1 MTAALRRWLPLV
13 AALSAV
19 ACTNVLP
26 EGLEDRLAADRA
38 RMAEEAAAARELWV
52 LETTRGSIQIRLFP
66 AAAPQ
71 TVAQVRQWTRDG
83 AYDGTWFHRVVREPR
98 PFVIQGGDPASAT
111 QAPPDDTTER
121 TTAAA
126 AFGSGTLEPA
136 LEPESSQRLH
146 KVGAVALAVSQDG
159 QSAGPQFVIALADL
173 PHLDGQAP
181 VFGQIEGGWSVI
193 ERLQLGDRITRAT
206 LVPPERLPGEWLR
219 DLPPGR

>member
-1 MTAALRRWLPLV
+1 MSTLLRRLLPLV
-13 AALSAV
+13 AALTAA

-38 RMAEEAAAARELWV
+38 RMTEEADAARELWV

-66 AAAPQ
+66 TAAPR
-71 TVAQVRQWTRDG
+71 TVARVRQWTREG

-98 PFVIQGGDPASAT
+98 PFVIQGGDPTSAAQT
-111 QAPPDDTTER
+111 PPDDSSAR
-121 TTAAA
+121 AAAAA

-136 LEPESSQRLH
+136 LEPESSPRLQT
-146 KVGAVALAVSQDG
+146 VGAVALAVSQDG
-159 QSAGPQFVIALADL
+159 QIAGPQFTIALADL

-181 VFGQIEGGWSVI
+181 VFGQIEGGWSVVQ
-193 ERLQLGDRITRAT
+193 QLNVGDRIMRAT
-206 LVPPERLPGEWLR
+206 LVAPERLPGEWLR

>member
-1 MTAALRRWLPLV
+1 MKLLLRRLLLLCVPLV
-13 AALSAV
+13 V

-38 RMAEEAAAARELWV
+38 RMAEDAAAARELWV

-66 AAAPQ
+66 AAAPR
-71 TVAQVRQWTRDG
+71 TVARVRQWTRDG

-98 PFVIQGGDPASAT
+98 PFILQGGDPVSASH
-111 QAPPDDTTER
+111 APPADPAAR
-121 TTAAA
+121 AAA
-126 AFGSGTLEPA
+126 AVAFGGGTLEPA
-136 LEPESSQRLH
+136 LETEASARLH

-159 QSAGPQFVIALADL
+159 QIAGPQFYVALADL

-193 ERLQLGDRITRAT
+193 SQLTVGDRIVRAT
-206 LVPPERLPGEWLR
+206 LVAPERLPGEWLR